1 MSNFAARQANYL
13 ITQLL
18 NYFCRNLIVKILVTG
33 ATGFVGRALVPFLVQ
48 QPEVEVTILV
58 REVYSQMGL
67 RPFPS
72 PLLAIRPQLDV
83 VYADLRN
90 FQLTSRA
97 IAEAN
102 PDRVIHLAAA
112 GVTDPFL
119 GLETA
124 LRHNLTSTLNLVRAC
139 FEKRQGVQQL
149 IVARTPGERSSM
161 NVYAASKAAAWNFCE
176 MYGRTHHWP
185 IHGAMIYQAYG
196 PGQTPRNL
204 IPAAIAAALI
214 GQDFP
219 MTSGTQQRDWL
230 YIDDLVAG
238 LWAMLQA
245 NLAPAETV
253 ELGSGKATSVAQ
265 VVQQVY
271 EIVGGV
277 GRPLIGA
284 LPNRPGEATMQLA
297 NAQMTHQ
304 QISWQATTPLIHG
317 LAQTIQA
324 LNKT

>member
-1 MSNFAARQANYL
+1 M
-13 ITQLL
+13 
-18 NYFCRNLIVKILVTG
+18 KILVTG

-48 QPEVEVTILV
+48 QLDVEVAVLV
-58 REVYSQMGL
+58 REVYSQVDL
-67 RPFPS
+67 RPFPP
-72 PLLAIRPQLDV
+72 PLQAIRQHLHV

-102 PDRVIHLAAA
+102 PTHVIHLAAV

-119 GLETA
+119 GLDTA
-124 LRHNLTSTLNLVRAC
+124 LRHNLNGTINLIRAC

-149 IVARTPGERSSM
+149 IVARTPGERTNM

-185 IHGAMIYQAYG
+185 IHGAMIFQAYG
-196 PGQTPRNL
+196 PGQSPRNL
-204 IPAAIAAALI
+204 IPAAIAAAL
-214 GQDFP
+214 GEQDFP

-238 LWAMLQA
+238 LWATLQA
-245 NLAPAETV
+245 KLAPAETV
-253 ELGSGKATSVAQ
+253 ELGSGQTSSVAQ
-265 VVQQVY
+265 VVQQIY
-271 EIVGGV
+271 EIVGGA
-277 GRPLIGA
+277 GRPLIGT
-284 LPNRPGEATMQLA
+284 LPNRPGEETVQFA
-297 NAQMTHQ
+297 NAPQTRQ
-304 QISWQATTPLIHG
+304 QINWQATTPLRTG

-324 LNKT
+324 LIQS

>member
-1 MSNFAARQANYL
+1 
-13 ITQLL
+13 
-18 NYFCRNLIVKILVTG
+18 VKLLVTG
-33 ATGFVGRALVPFLVQ
+33 ATGFVGRALVPFLVH
-48 QPEVEVTILV
+48 QPDTEVSLLV
-58 REVYSQMGL
+58 REVYSHVDL
-67 RPFPS
+67 RPFPT
-72 PLLAIRPQLDV
+72 PLQTIRQQLNI

-97 IAEAN
+97 IAEAD
-102 PDRVIHLAAA
+102 PTHVIHLAAV

-124 LRHNLTSTLNLVRAC
+124 LRHNLNGTLNLIRAC
-139 FEKRQGVQQL
+139 CEKRQGVQQL

-161 NVYAASKAAAWNFCE
+161 NVYAASKAAAWNFCQ

-196 PGQTPRNL
+196 PGQSPRNL
-204 IPAAIAAALI
+204 IPAAIAAALA

-230 YIDDLVAG
+230 YIDDLVVG

-245 NLAPAETV
+245 DLAPAETV
-253 ELGSGKATSVAQ
+253 ELGSGTGTSVAQ

-277 GRPLIGA
+277 GRPLPGA
-284 LPNRPGEATMQLA
+284 LPTRLGEERAQIA
-297 NAQMTHQ
+297 NANRTQQ
-304 QISWQATTPLIHG
+304 QINWQATTNLQTG
-317 LAQTIQA
+317 LTKTI
-324 LNKT
+324 LPPR

>member
-1 MSNFAARQANYL
+1 
-13 ITQLL
+13 
-18 NYFCRNLIVKILVTG
+18 VKILVTG
-33 ATGFVGRALVPFLVQ
+33 ATGFVGRVLVPFLVQ
-48 QPEVEVTILV
+48 QPDTEVTILV
-58 REVYSQMGL
+58 REVYSHVDL
-67 RPFPS
+67 RPFPTQ
-72 PLLAIRPQLDV
+72 LLAIRPQLNV

-97 IAEAN
+97 VAEAS
-102 PDRVIHLAAA
+102 PTHVIHLAAV

-119 GLETA
+119 GLDTA
-124 LRHNLTSTLNLVRAC
+124 LRHNLNGTLNLSRAC
-139 FEKRQGVQQL
+139 FEKRQSAEQLSVQQL

-185 IHGAMIYQAYG
+185 IHGAMIFQAYG
-196 PGQTPRNL
+196 PGQSSRNV
-204 IPAAIAAALI
+204 IPAAIAAAQT

-219 MTSGTQQRDWL
+219 MTGGTQQRDWL

-253 ELGSGKATSVAQ
+253 ELGSGEATSVVQ

-271 EIVGGV
+271 EIVGCG
-277 GRPLIGA
+277 GRPLLGA
-284 LPNRPGEATMQLA
+284 LPTRPGEEPSQVA
-297 NAQMTHQ
+297 NARQTLQ
-304 QISWQATTPLIHG
+304 QTNWQTTTPLSTG
-317 LAQTIQA
+317 LTQTIQ
-324 LNKT
+324 TDY